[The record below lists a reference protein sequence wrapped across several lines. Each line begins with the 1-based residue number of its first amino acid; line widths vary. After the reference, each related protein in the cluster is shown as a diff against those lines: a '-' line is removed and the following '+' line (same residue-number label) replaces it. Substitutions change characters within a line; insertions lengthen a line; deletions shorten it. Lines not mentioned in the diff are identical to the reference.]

1 MKLASVLFMLA
12 WMTVLPACA
21 TPSPSPSPSAT
32 PSRPATLQTMTL
44 RDLPLFPN
52 SVELKPGEEH
62 LADKLAAL
70 AKNDATLQSALGV
83 GIAERRVFALPK
95 DTAPDATR
103 KFYDDKLLPAG
114 WKSETVKSTL
124 LERVSQ
130 LTDVSA
136 YQVVVWTRGTQRLAI
151 VQAASPGFLELF
163 VTVEVV

>member
-21 TPSPSPSPSAT
+21 TPSPTAPPSPT
-32 PSRPATLQTMTL
+32 PPLMTL
-44 RDLPLFPN
+44 RDLPLYPN
-52 SVELKPGEEH
+52 AVELKPGEEH
-62 LADKLAAL
+62 LADTLAAL
-70 AKNDATLQSALGV
+70 AKNDATLQRALGLAT
-83 GIAERRVFALPK
+83 AERRVFALPK